1 MPLKLRASDKA
12 DAEVAEEVLLYA
24 NSHIFVIGID
34 AYINGWPR
42 LSIAVKDAE
51 EKAKLAAERAKF
63 AAEAEAE
70 ARRKAEEETRRKAFA
85 EKQAKITAERKRL
98 AEKRQTLAA
107 QQKQQLAALAPNTQ
121 DQDLESPLR
130 LKPSFDDQPTSA
142 GTKQNLK
149 GVKRKRV
156 R

>member
-12 DAEVAEEVLLYA
+12 DAEVAEEVLLYE
-24 NSHIFVIGID
+24 NSHTLVIGID

-63 AAEAEAE
+63 AAEAEA
-70 ARRKAEEETRRKAFA
+70 RRKAEEEARRKAFA
-85 EKQAKITAERKRL
+85 EKQAKITAERKQL
-98 AEKRQTLAA
+98 AEKRQALAA

-130 LKPSFDDQPTSA
+130 LKPSFDGQPTSA
-142 GTKQNLK
+142 GTK
-149 GVKRKRV
+149 
-156 R
+156 